1 MQCFT
6 NVHPRIFLQMKS
18 LKKTGKLKQI
28 VNFELNSVGFFLLFA
43 FYRDKIFQ
51 TLFRDKGVKTRLDE
65 MKTGKRLHFFFFQGG
80 LSYGTRIQLC
90 ARTVHA
96 AAARA

>member
-28 VNFELNSVGFFLLFA
+28 VNFELNSVVFSCFLPFIVIRY
-43 FYRDKIFQ
+43 F
-51 TLFRDKGVKTRLDE
+51 
-65 MKTGKRLHFFFFQGG
+65 KRF
-80 LSYGTRIQLC
+80 SVIK
-90 ARTVHA
+90 A
-96 AAARA
+96 